1 MASKL
6 DTFWGI
12 LAVVGEEKTVSL
24 SALGGCLGPGMCFRS
39 RMRGGAPLLSAG
51 SPLPGLPGEG
61 PGLAAPL
68 PGAPT
73 FFLDFFFVFGMAAVR
88 RGGGVQR
95 LHTP

>member
-1 MASKL
+1 
-6 DTFWGI
+6 
-12 LAVVGEEKTVSL
+12 
-24 SALGGCLGPGMCFRS
+24 MCFRS

-88 RGGGVQR
+88 GGGGHR
-95 LHTP
+95 LHWLNRLHVSPGSWKRRTMK